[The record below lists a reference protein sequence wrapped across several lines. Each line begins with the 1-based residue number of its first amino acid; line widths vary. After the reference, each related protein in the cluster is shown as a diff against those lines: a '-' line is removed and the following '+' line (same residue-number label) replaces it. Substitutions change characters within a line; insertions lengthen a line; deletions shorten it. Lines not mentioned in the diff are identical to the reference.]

1 MASRGVNKVILVGN
15 LGQDPEVRYMPNGNA
30 VANITVATSESWKDQ
45 QGQQQERTE
54 WHRVVLFG
62 KLAEITGEYLR
73 KGSQVY
79 LEGKLQTRKW
89 KDQSGQDRY
98 STEVVIDQS
107 GSMQMLGSR
116 GQGGQAQGAPMG
128 GGMPQNAGYQSA
140 PQQAAPA
147 QNQYAPVP
155 QAAPAYQAPAQQQYA
170 APAPAQQQYGQQ
182 QAQPQQG
189 GYAPKPQ
196 AAPAP
201 AYQAPA
207 YQAPAA
213 PAQRPAPQPQQNF
226 TPDLDD
232 GWDDD
237 IPF

>member
-116 GQGGQAQGAPMG
+116 TQNAQGAG
-128 GGMPQNAGYQSA
+128 AGMPQNSGYQSA
-140 PQQAAPA
+140 PQQSAPQSAPA
-147 QNQYAPVP
+147 QNQYAPAP
-155 QAAPAYQAPAQQQYA
+155 QAAPAYQAPAQQQGYGQQ
-170 APAPAQQQYGQQ
+170 APAQQGYGQQ
-182 QAQPQQG
+182 QAPAQQPQQS

-196 AAPAP
+196 AS
-201 AYQAPA
+201 APA

>member
-54 WHRVVLFG
+54 WHRVVMFG

-98 STEVVIDQS
+98 STEVVVDQS

-116 GQGGQAQGAPMG
+116 N
-128 GGMPQNAGYQSA
+128 QNAGAPSQGGNQNYGGQQQQQGGGYGSQQQQQ
-140 PQQAAPA
+140 PQQNSYQPK
-147 QNQYAPVP
+147 P
-155 QAAPAYQAPAQQQYA
+155 QAPAQQSGY
-170 APAPAQQQYGQQ
+170 QQQSQPQQ
-182 QAQPQQG
+182 QAPQQG

-201 AYQAPA
+201 QQAP
-207 YQAPAA
+207 Q
-213 PAQRPAPQPQQNF
+213 QRPAPQPQPQQNF

>member
-54 WHRVVLFG
+54 WHRVVMFG
-62 KLAEITGEYLR
+62 KLAEIAGEYLR

-89 KDQSGQDRY
+89 KDQSGQDKY
-98 STEVVIDQS
+98 TTEVVVDM
-107 GSMQMLGSR
+107 GGTMQMLGGRNQNQGGMSQ
-116 GQGGQAQGAPMG
+116 GGNQGGMNQGGYGGGQAQSQYNAPQQSG
-128 GGMPQNAGYQSA
+128 GYQPKPAQQPQQPQQPQQYNAPQQQSYGQQQNSGYAPKPQQPA
-140 PQQAAPA
+140 PQQAAP
-147 QNQYAPVP
+147 Q
-155 QAAPAYQAPAQQQYA
+155 
-170 APAPAQQQYGQQ
+170 
-182 QAQPQQG
+182 
-189 GYAPKPQ
+189 
-196 AAPAP
+196 
-201 AYQAPA
+201 
-207 YQAPAA
+207 
-213 PAQRPAPQPQQNF
+213 QRPAPQPQPQQQNY

>member
-116 GQGGQAQGAPMG
+116 NQGGQGAPMG
-128 GGMPQNAGYQSA
+128 GMPQNGGYQSA

-147 QNQYAPVP
+147 QNQYAPAP
-155 QAAPAYQAPAQQQYA
+155 QAAPVYQAPAPQPQSGYNQQ
-170 APAPAQQQYGQQ
+170 PAQQSYGQQ
-182 QAQPQQG
+182 QAQPHAQPQQG
-189 GYAPKPQ
+189 GYAPKP
-196 AAPAP
+196 A
-201 AYQAPA
+201 APA